1 MMNRIA
7 PVRDSLDFMDDIKEM
22 DSGQIYNV
30 LRFEQPQ
37 TIAFVLA
44 NVDAD
49 KGSEVLQMMPPNVQ
63 EQVVERVGSMETTP
77 IDQIEVVANTLGA
90 RMGKKGQSPRVKT
103 GGVKSA
109 ADLLNWFDK
118 EEGKELLKSI
128 EKRNPKLGGSIRQR
142 MFRFEDLVRLSPGDV
157 SKITKE
163 VDQDDLV
170 VALKNASPELKKII
184 YSTMSKRAV
193 EALEEQ
199 LSFLGPKRLS
209 EVESAQDRVIQI
221 VRELEEDEEII
232 LDTGGSDVVV
242 Q

>member
-1 MMNRIA
+1 MTWSTYNKKIILRN
-7 PVRDSLDFMDDIKEM
+7 IKKF
-22 DSGQIYNV
+22 IHV
-30 LRFEQPQ
+30 F
-37 TIAFVLA
+37 T
-44 NVDAD
+44 
-49 KGSEVLQMMPPNVQ
+49 
-63 EQVVERVGSMETTP
+63 
-77 IDQIEVVANTLGA
+77 
-90 RMGKKGQSPRVKT
+90 KKKICFG
-103 GGVKSA
+103 
-109 ADLLNWFDK
+109 
-118 EEGKELLKSI
+118 
-128 EKRNPKLGGSIRQR
+128 
-142 MFRFEDLVRLSPGDV
+142 DLVRLSPGDV